1 MMWKDW
7 YNLKENLKDFF
18 IDEFLGGLSDASF
31 SGFNPEDT
39 KKMREFLK
47 LCERIKLALDQDF
60 KLLKDTAKQEE
71 ANMQKN
77 AIIGDRKAAGKL
89 RGDIQDKLTALN
101 ILSSDY
107 PSCYR
112 NLTDAVFH
120 ELFGLSSLAAWA
132 NDYTPEYARSS
143 SAKIIGDEIYCLID
157 GKSVL
162 QPQRLPKAR
171 RDQLRQALLMAYP
184 KENIAKGHNEVYLK
198 RDDGNIIRAT
208 LLSDKFTQKGKDA
221 MVFRKYLLSDSDAL
235 KFEILSGYGTFPK
248 ECCDLFRDMV
258 KCGYNV
264 IMSGEVRSGKTTFLQ
279 TYQHYEDPTLEA
291 TTVSTDE
298 ETDYSKV
305 TKGPLIQIIADEDDL
320 KQMEKTLKRLDSNY
334 IIMSEMRTAMEYKFY
349 LGITNMGTRRCKCT
363 IHDNDA
369 SSFPRKMATEVV
381 SSFGG
386 DLQAT
391 IAQIYTN
398 VDFVFEMFEV
408 PTDRS
413 KKRLKGIVEFRY
425 DKERDLCL
433 AHRICKYDAKTD
445 TWCWNSDIGKDKQDI
460 AIGYMENFEDMKRIL
475 RSLEENSP
483 LKEGIDEYPSYYL
496 GNAKVER

>member
-1 MMWKDW
+1 MRERK
-7 YNLKENLKDFF
+7 LKDFF
-18 IDEFLGGLSDASF
+18 IDEFLGGSGEVDAALGGGA
-31 SGFNPEDT
+31 GFNPQDSR
-39 KKMREFLK
+39 KMREFLK
-47 LCERIKLALDQDF
+47 LCERIKLALEQDF
-60 KLLKDTAKQEE
+60 KLLKDSAKQEE

-77 AIIGDRKAAGKL
+77 AITGDQKAGGKL
-89 RGDIQDKLTALN
+89 RSDIQGKLTMLN
-101 ILSSDY
+101 LLSEEF
-107 PSCYR
+107 PGCYR
-112 NLTDAVFH
+112 DLTDAVFH

-162 QPQRLPKAR
+162 QPQRLPKER

-198 RDDGNIIRAT
+198 REDGNIIRAT

-221 MVFRKYLLSDSDAL
+221 MVFRKYLLSDADNL
-235 KFEILSGYGTFPK
+235 QFEVLSGYGTFPQ
-248 ECCDLFRDMV
+248 ECCDLFRNMV

-369 SSFPRKMATEVV
+369 ASFPRKMATEVV

-425 DKERDLCL
+425 DKQKDLCL
-433 AHRICKYDAKTD
+433 AHRLCKYDAETD
-445 TWCWNSDIGKDKQDI
+445 SWRWNSDVGKDKKDL
-460 AIGYMENFEDMKRIL
+460 AIGYMENFHNMQEIL
-475 RSLEENSP
+475 KSLEEKSP
-483 LKEGIDEYPSYYL
+483 LTEGIDEYPSYYA